1 METLVIILLSVIVGL
16 LSYSVYTLY
25 KKVMFFED
33 EFLKIEEGIN
43 STIDMMTQIDIGGA
57 FEADDE
63 VGDVFNQM
71 KRLVD
76 NLGEYIYA
84 EEKEKV

>member
-1 METLVIILLSVIVGL
+1 MEIFIISLLSVITVL

-25 KKVMFFED
+25 KKVTFFED
-33 EFLKIEEGIN
+33 EFLKIEEDLTT
-43 STIDMMTQIDIGGA
+43 TIETMRKIDIGGA
-57 FEADDE
+57 FESDDE

-71 KRLVD
+71 KRVVD

-84 EEKEKV
+84 EKEEKI

>member
-1 METLVIILLSVIVGL
+1 MELFIIILLSVTVLI

-25 KKVMFFED
+25 RKIMFFED
-33 EFLKIEEGIN
+33 EFLRIEEGIN
-43 STIDMMTQIDIGGA
+43 TAMETMRQVDIGGA
-57 FEADDE
+57 FESDDE

-71 KRLVD
+71 KRVVD

-84 EEKEKV
+84 EREEKI

>member
-43 STIDMMTQIDIGGA
+43 STIDMMTRIDIGGA

-63 VGDVFNQM
+63 VGDVFNEM